1 MYKFYHLTHYTHAI
15 CFVVGYSRNDYSYC
29 LFKLVDDLICFD
41 PQIKKNI
48 NEETRMEF
56 FGIYCY

>member
-1 MYKFYHLTHYTHAI
+1 MCFPDLNENMRLILDFSMYKFYHLTHYTHAI

-41 PQIKKNI
+41 P
-48 NEETRMEF
+48 
-56 FGIYCY
+56 